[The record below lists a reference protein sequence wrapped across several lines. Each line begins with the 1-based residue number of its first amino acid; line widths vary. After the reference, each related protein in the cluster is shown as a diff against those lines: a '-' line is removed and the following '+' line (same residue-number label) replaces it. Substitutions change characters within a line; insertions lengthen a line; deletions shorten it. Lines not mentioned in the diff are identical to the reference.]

1 MEPEWTKKISNNVV
15 CNFYYFFFVFY
26 AVVAVITIVGT
37 IALFS
42 SIKLPTGMIIA
53 STFQSLIGFALAAT
67 AALFHYLVC
76 DRALK
81 PGVEKMDNE
90 RVVDR
95 DADLY

>member
-1 MEPEWTKKISNNVV
+1 MEPEWTKKISSGVV

-42 SIKLPTGMIIA
+42 QIKLPTGMIIA
-53 STFQSLIGFALAAT
+53 STFQSLIVFALAAVS
-67 AALFHYLVC
+67 ALFHYLVC

-81 PGVEKMDNE
+81 PGNEKMDNE